1 MPSKSTPIGFK
12 NKKSGGR
19 PKVPAGIPESFKKG
33 GHLGNHPPR
42 ARQPPKGK
50 PSA

>member
-19 PKVPAGIPESFKKG
+19 PKVPSGIPESFRKG
-33 GHLGNHPPR
+33 KLGNHPPR
-42 ARQPPKGK
+42 AKIPSRGK

>member
-1 MPSKSTPIGFK
+1 MAPKSGPKGFK
-12 NKKSGGR
+12 NIKSGSR
-19 PKVPAGIPESFKKG
+19 PSVPSGIPENFRKG
-33 GHLGNHPPR
+33 KLGNHPPR